1 MLIKLQEEK
10 MDEYQ
15 QRLANKVNHNAQT
28 TYVQKMAII
37 AQAEQERQQ
46 RQLQF
51 REQAKGGKA
60 LYLNSSDEEYTESE
74 SDEEPE
80 VKPKPI
86 FIKEFKAEPIAIADI
101 TERTKHFE
109 NLWHG

>member
-37 AQAEQERQQ
+37 AQAEQER
-46 RQLQF
+46 
-51 REQAKGGKA
+51 
-60 LYLNSSDEEYTESE
+60 
-74 SDEEPE
+74 
-80 VKPKPI
+80 
-86 FIKEFKAEPIAIADI
+86 
-101 TERTKHFE
+101 
-109 NLWHG
+109 